1 VRAADDD
8 VWLSIKVAGAD
19 VTGPLAFLLL
29 FGGIYAA
36 WSSSTAA
43 KARQQQGRWVYDRS
57 LGGKKVG
64 PGGICCRVL
73 YHLLFGRVCMLEVC
87 SRLCMATGLGGQE
100 GGPSRDLLWVL
111 VTVAV
116 WQGVYAW
123 IA

>member
-1 VRAADDD
+1 

-43 KARQQQGRWVYDRS
+43 KARQQQGRWVYDRG

-64 PGGICCRVL
+64 GVTPAVIALKIRLAVTSSTLCL
-73 YHLLFGRVCMLEVC
+73 QLL
-87 SRLCMATGLGGQE
+87 
-100 GGPSRDLLWVL
+100 
-111 VTVAV
+111 
-116 WQGVYAW
+116 
-123 IA
+123 